1 MSLKHQLKPLFRK
14 LGLMMFI
21 TQLKY
26 LKTYLSYYREGKAFL
41 ATHPQLPFPPSYMLY
56 IAYGLNYKHYLE
68 DGERTARWI
77 KGQFAAHLPEKGTVL
92 DWGCGP
98 ARITRHLPQVFEN
111 WQVIG
116 TDYDQATIDWCSE
129 ALPNIQFLKNEL
141 TPPLPIGS
149 AAVQAA
155 ISISIFTHLSAAA
168 HENWKLELARVL
180 APGGLLFVTTQGDV
194 FLQQMSSAEQHTY
207 QQNQLVVRATGPE
220 GHRIFGAYHPPKFM
234 QAFWGTHFD
243 ILQHQAGTIS
253 NGKPIQDNWILKRK

>member
-1 MSLKHQLKPLFRK
+1 M
-14 LGLMMFI
+14 GLMMLI

-26 LKTYLSYYREGKAFL
+26 LKIYLSYYREGKAFL
-41 ATHPQLPFPPSYMLY
+41 EAHPEVNFPPAYMLY

-77 KGQFAAHLPEKGTVL
+77 KGQFEAHLPAKGTIL

-116 TDYDQATIDWCSE
+116 TDYDQATIDWCSS

-141 TPPLPIGS
+141 IPPLPIGTGS
-149 AAVQAA
+149 VHAV

-168 HENWKLELARVL
+168 HENWKLELARIL
-180 APGGLLFVTTQGDV
+180 APGGMLYVTTQGDV
-194 FLQQMSSAEQHTY
+194 FLHQMSNAEKQTY

-220 GHRIFGAYHPPKFM
+220 GHKIFGAYHPPQFM
-234 QAFWGTHFD
+234 QTFWGTHFEV
-243 ILQHQAGTIS
+243 IQHQAGVMS
-253 NGKPIQDNWILKRK
+253 KGKPMQDNWILKRK